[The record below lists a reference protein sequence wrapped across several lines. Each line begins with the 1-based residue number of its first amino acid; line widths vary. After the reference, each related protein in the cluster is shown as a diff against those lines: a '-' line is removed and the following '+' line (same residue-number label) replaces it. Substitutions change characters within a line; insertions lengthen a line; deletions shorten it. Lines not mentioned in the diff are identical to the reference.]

1 MRTIYIDLTWKQAR
15 WLLKLIDALH
25 LVFGAAAPMEMIA
38 IRNKL
43 WDRLQD

>member
-1 MRTIYIDLTWKQAR
+1 MRTICISLTWKQAR

-25 LVFGAAAPMEMIA
+25 VALGAAAPMEMTA

-43 WDRLQD
+43 WDQLKD